1 MWKLSGKLAVE
12 YFSGFTATERLNHG
26 SIINNL
32 FTIVKMKNNK
42 DLYKGLRFL
51 LSVGQTQSSLYPHL
65 CRPEHS
71 SLTEVRILS
80 QEKSIGNDGAD
91 QRGYDKGDKIFFRL

>member
-12 YFSGFTATERLNHG
+12 YFSGFTATERLDHG
-26 SIINNL
+26 TIINNL
-32 FTIVKMKNNK
+32 FTIVKRKNNK

-51 LSVGQTQSSLYPHL
+51 LSVGQMQSSLYPHL

-71 SLTEVRILS
+71 SLAEAWILPE
-80 QEKSIGNDGAD
+80 EKSIGHDGAD
-91 QRGYDKGDKIFFRL
+91 QRGYGKGDKVFFRF